1 MKKIFLFICLILMFI
16 SCGKFD
22 RKKYSKKDLKKLD
35 FNKNYDF
42 KHKESF
48 MGEASHYEWNLECI
62 ELNCSISYLNE
73 VKNYSNK
80 ITLVLKDYKQKN
92 KIMKQIV
99 NGMKKPDENVIVRD
113 YYPESKIAIY
123 DKNEHYSFE
132 TSIKNEEF
140 YKVLDNLLGKS
151 HKKLLEELEKK
162 DLKKLDFSK
171 NYDFKHKE
179 AVTGNS
185 DYFEWNLECEK
196 LNCNVSYLHG
206 VKKYSRKIVL
216 KDYKQ
221 KNNIIKKIIN
231 GMKNPNENVVIDDHY
246 PESKIIIYDKNEHYS
261 FDSNVE
267 NKEFYKIL
275 DNLLGENHERLLE
288 KL

>member
-22 RKKYSKKDLKKLD
+22 RKKYS
-35 FNKNYDF
+35 N
-42 KHKESF
+42 
-48 MGEASHYEWNLECI
+48 
-62 ELNCSISYLNE
+62 
-73 VKNYSNK
+73 
-80 ITLVLKDYKQKN
+80 
-92 KIMKQIV
+92 
-99 NGMKKPDENVIVRD
+99 
-113 YYPESKIAIY
+113 
-123 DKNEHYSFE
+123 
-132 TSIKNEEF
+132 
-140 YKVLDNLLGKS
+140 
-151 HKKLLEELEKK
+151 K

-179 AVTGNS
+179 AVIGNS

-196 LNCNVSYLHG
+196 LNCSISYLNG

-231 GMKNPNENVVIDDHY
+231 GLKNPNENVVIDDHY
-246 PESKIIIYDKNEHYS
+246 PESKIIFYDKNEHYS

>member
-1 MKKIFLFICLILMFI
+1 M
-16 SCGKFD
+16 G
-22 RKKYSKKDLKKLD
+22 
-35 FNKNYDF
+35 FN
-42 KHKESF
+42 
-48 MGEASHYEWNLECI
+48 
-62 ELNCSISYLNE
+62 
-73 VKNYSNK
+73 
-80 ITLVLKDYKQKN
+80 
-92 KIMKQIV
+92 
-99 NGMKKPDENVIVRD
+99 
-113 YYPESKIAIY
+113 
-123 DKNEHYSFE
+123 
-132 TSIKNEEF
+132 
-140 YKVLDNLLGKS
+140 
-151 HKKLLEELEKK
+151 
-162 DLKKLDFSK
+162 K

-185 DYFEWNLECEK
+185 DYFEWNFECEK
-196 LNCNVSYLHG
+196 LNCNISYLNE

-231 GMKNPNENVVIDDHY
+231 GMKNPNENIAIDDHY
-246 PESKIIIYDKNEHYS
+246 PESKIIIIYDKNEHYS

>member
-1 MKKIFLFICLILMFI
+1 MKKIFLLICLILMFI
-16 SCGKFD
+16 SSGKFD
-22 RKKYSKKDLKKLD
+22 RKKYSNKDLKKLD

-48 MGEASHYEWNLECI
+48 MGESVYYEWNLECI

-92 KIMKQIV
+92 
-99 NGMKKPDENVIVRD
+99 
-113 YYPESKIAIY
+113 
-123 DKNEHYSFE
+123 
-132 TSIKNEEF
+132 
-140 YKVLDNLLGKS
+140 
-151 HKKLLEELEKK
+151 
-162 DLKKLDFSK
+162 
-171 NYDFKHKE
+171 
-179 AVTGNS
+179 
-185 DYFEWNLECEK
+185 
-196 LNCNVSYLHG
+196 
-206 VKKYSRKIVL
+206 
-216 KDYKQ
+216 
-221 KNNIIKKIIN
+221 NIIKKIIN

-246 PESKIIIYDKNEHYS
+246 PENKIIIYDKNEHYS

>member
-1 MKKIFLFICLILMFI
+1 MKKIFLFICLSLMFI

-22 RKKYSKKDLKKLD
+22 RKKYSNKDLKKLD

-48 MGEASHYEWNLECI
+48 MGEASSVYYERNLECI

-73 VKNYSNK
+73 EKNYSKK
-80 ITLVLKDYKQKN
+80 IALVLKDYKQKN

-99 NGMKKPDENVIVRD
+99 NGMKKPDENVVVRD
-113 YYPESKIAIY
+113 YYPKSKI
-123 DKNEHYSFE
+123 
-132 TSIKNEEF
+132 
-140 YKVLDNLLGKS
+140 V
-151 HKKLLEELEKK
+151 
-162 DLKKLDFSK
+162 
-171 NYDFKHKE
+171 
-179 AVTGNS
+179 
-185 DYFEWNLECEK
+185 
-196 LNCNVSYLHG
+196 
-206 VKKYSRKIVL
+206 
-216 KDYKQ
+216 
-221 KNNIIKKIIN
+221 
-231 GMKNPNENVVIDDHY
+231 
-246 PESKIIIYDKNEHYS
+246 IYDKNEHYS